1 MINSKNIFFLAVLF
15 SIFAILSAFFMQYV
29 LGHAPCKLCTYQR
42 IPYYIIILVGL
53 ITLFFPKI
61 IKLTIFLLIF
71 LLLAEFLVSNYHT
84 LSTYEVISYSGCQS
98 AEIPNDINQL
108 KEALMSDTL
117 IVNCSNANLKYFGI
131 PLSIYNSFFSLMF
144 LIVIAFNAYKEK
156 NQKAE
161 TSR

>member
-42 IPYYIIILVGL
+42 IPYYIIILIGS

-61 IKLTIFLLIF
+61 IKLTSFLLIF
-71 LLLAEFLVSNYHT
+71 LLLAEFHT
-84 LSTYEVISYSGCQS
+84 LSTYGVISYSGCQS
-98 AEIPNDINQL
+98 AEIPSDINQL

-117 IVNCSNANLKYFGI
+117 TVNCSNANLKYFGI

-144 LIVIAFNAYKEK
+144 LIVIVFNAYKEK
-156 NQKAE
+156 NQKA
-161 TSR
+161 

>member
-42 IPYYIIILVGL
+42 IPYYIIILIGL
-53 ITLFFPKI
+53 ITFFFPKI
-61 IKLTIFLLIF
+61 IKLTSFLLIF

-144 LIVIAFNAYKEK
+144 LIVIVFNAYKEK
-156 NQKAE
+156 NQK
-161 TSR
+161 T

>member
-1 MINSKNIFFLAVLF
+1 
-15 SIFAILSAFFMQYV
+15 MQYV

-42 IPYYIIILVGL
+42 IPYYIIISVGF

-61 IKLTIFLLIF
+61 IKLTSFLLIF

-84 LSTYEVISYSGCQS
+84 LSTYEIISYSGCQS

-144 LIVIAFNAYKEK
+144 LIVIVFNAYKEK
-156 NQKAE
+156 NQKA
-161 TSR
+161 

>member
-61 IKLTIFLLIF
+61 IKLTSFLLIF

-98 AEIPNDINQL
+98 ADIPNDINQL

-144 LIVIAFNAYKEK
+144 LIVIVFNAYKEK
-156 NQKAE
+156 NQKA
-161 TSR
+161 

>member
-61 IKLTIFLLIF
+61 IKLTSFLLIF

-144 LIVIAFNAYKEK
+144 LIVIVFNAYKEK
-156 NQKAE
+156 NQIA
-161 TSR
+161 

>member
-15 SIFAILSAFFMQYV
+15 STFAILSAFFMQYV
-29 LGHAPCKLCTYQR
+29 MGHAPCKLCTYQR
-42 IPYYIIILVGL
+42 IPYYIIILIGL
-53 ITLFFPKI
+53 ITFFFPKI
-61 IKLTIFLLIF
+61 IKLTSFLLIF

-98 AEIPNDINQL
+98 AEIPNDIIQL

-144 LIVIAFNAYKEK
+144 LIVIVFNAYKEK
-156 NQKAE
+156 NQKA
-161 TSR
+161 

>member
-61 IKLTIFLLIF
+61 IKLTSFLLIF

-117 IVNCSNANLKYFGI
+117 IVNCPNANLKYFGI

-144 LIVIAFNAYKEK
+144 LIVIVFNAYKEK

>member
-15 SIFAILSAFFMQYV
+15 STFAILSAFFMQYV

-42 IPYYIIILVGL
+42 IPYYIIILIGL
-53 ITLFFPKI
+53 ITFFFPKI
-61 IKLTIFLLIF
+61 IKLTSFLLIF

-84 LSTYEVISYSGCQS
+84 LSTYEIISYSGCQS
-98 AEIPNDINQL
+98 AEIPSDINQL

-144 LIVIAFNAYKEK
+144 LIVIVFNAYKEK
-156 NQKAE
+156 NQKA
-161 TSR
+161 

>member
-1 MINSKNIFFLAVLF
+1 MINSKNIFYLAVLF
-15 SIFAILSAFFMQYV
+15 SIFAISSAFFMQYV
-29 LGHAPCKLCTYQR
+29 LGHDPCKLCTYQR
-42 IPYYIIILVGL
+42 IPYYIIILIGL
-53 ITLFFPKI
+53 ITFLFPKI
-61 IKLTIFLLIF
+61 IKITSFLLIF

-84 LSTYEVISYSGCQS
+84 LSTFEVISYSGCQS
-98 AEIPNDINQL
+98 AEIPSDINVL

-156 NQKAE
+156 NQK
-161 TSR
+161 T

>member
-1 MINSKNIFFLAVLF
+1 MINSKSIFFLAVLF

-53 ITLFFPKI
+53 ITLIFPKI
-61 IKLTIFLLIF
+61 IKLTSFLLIF

-117 IVNCSNANLKYFGI
+117 IVDCSNANLKYFGI

-156 NQKAE
+156 NQKA
-161 TSR
+161 

>member
-61 IKLTIFLLIF
+61 IKLTSFLLIF

-84 LSTYEVISYSGCQS
+84 LSTFEVISYSGCQS
-98 AEIPNDINQL
+98 AEIPSDINVL
-108 KEALMSDTL
+108 KEALISDTL

-144 LIVIAFNAYKEK
+144 LIVIVFNAYKEK
-156 NQKAE
+156 NQKA
-161 TSR
+161 

>member
-15 SIFAILSAFFMQYV
+15 SLFAILSAFFMQYV

-61 IKLTIFLLIF
+61 IKLTSFLLIF

>member
-15 SIFAILSAFFMQYV
+15 STFAILSAFFMQYV
-29 LGHAPCKLCTYQR
+29 MGHAPCKLCTYQR
-42 IPYYIIILVGL
+42 IPYYIIILIGL
-53 ITLFFPKI
+53 ITFFFPKI
-61 IKLTIFLLIF
+61 IKLTSFLLIF

-98 AEIPNDINQL
+98 AEIPSDINQL

-144 LIVIAFNAYKEK
+144 LIVIVFNAYKEK
-156 NQKAE
+156 NQKA
-161 TSR
+161 

>member
-1 MINSKNIFFLAVLF
+1 MINSKNIFYLAVLF

-29 LGHAPCKLCTYQR
+29 LGHDPCKLCTYQR
-42 IPYYIIILVGL
+42 IPYYIIILIGL
-53 ITLFFPKI
+53 ITFLFPKI
-61 IKLTIFLLIF
+61 IKITSFLLIL

-84 LSTYEVISYSGCQS
+84 LSTFEVISYSGCQS
-98 AEIPNDINQL
+98 AEIPGDINVL

-117 IVNCSNANLKYFGI
+117 IVNCTNANLKYFGM

-156 NQKAE
+156 NQK
-161 TSR
+161 T

>member
-1 MINSKNIFFLAVLF
+1 MINSKNIFYLAVLF

-42 IPYYIIILVGL
+42 IPYYIIVLIGL
-53 ITLFFPKI
+53 FTLFFPKI
-61 IKLTIFLLIF
+61 IRLTSFLLIF

-98 AEIPNDINQL
+98 AKIPGDINQL
-108 KEALMSDTL
+108 KEALMSDAL

-144 LIVIAFNAYKEK
+144 LIVIVFYVYKEK
-156 NQKAE
+156 NQK
-161 TSR
+161 T

>member
-42 IPYYIIILVGL
+42 IPYYIIILIGL
-53 ITLFFPKI
+53 ITFFFPKI
-61 IKLTIFLLIF
+61 IKLTSFLLIF

-144 LIVIAFNAYKEK
+144 LIVIVFNAYKEK
-156 NQKAE
+156 NQKA
-161 TSR
+161 

>member
-61 IKLTIFLLIF
+61 IKLTSFLLIF

-108 KEALMSDTL
+108 KKALMSDSL

-144 LIVIAFNAYKEK
+144 LIVIVFNAYKEK
-156 NQKAE
+156 NQKA
-161 TSR
+161 

>member
-1 MINSKNIFFLAVLF
+1 M
-15 SIFAILSAFFMQYV
+15 
-29 LGHAPCKLCTYQR
+29 
-42 IPYYIIILVGL
+42 
-53 ITLFFPKI
+53 
-61 IKLTIFLLIF
+61 LIF

-98 AEIPNDINQL
+98 AEIPSDINQL

-144 LIVIAFNAYKEK
+144 LIVIVFNAYKEK
-156 NQKAE
+156 NQKA
-161 TSR
+161 

>member
-61 IKLTIFLLIF
+61 IKLTSFLLIF

-84 LSTYEVISYSGCQS
+84 LSTYEIISYSGCQS

-144 LIVIAFNAYKEK
+144 LIVIVFNAYKEK
-156 NQKAE
+156 NQKA
-161 TSR
+161 

>member
-1 MINSKNIFFLAVLF
+1 MINSKNIFYLAVLF

-29 LGHAPCKLCTYQR
+29 LGHDPCKLCTYQR
-42 IPYYIIILVGL
+42 IPYYIIILIGL
-53 ITLFFPKI
+53 ITFLFPKI
-61 IKLTIFLLIF
+61 IKITSFLLIF

-98 AEIPNDINQL
+98 AEIPGDINQL
-108 KEALMSDTL
+108 KDALMSDTL

-144 LIVIAFNAYKEK
+144 LIVIVFNAYKEK
-156 NQKAE
+156 NQKA
-161 TSR
+161 

>member
-15 SIFAILSAFFMQYV
+15 STFAILSAFFMQYV
-29 LGHAPCKLCTYQR
+29 MGHAPCKLCTYQR
-42 IPYYIIILVGL
+42 IPYYIIILIGL

-61 IKLTIFLLIF
+61 IKLTSFLLIF

-84 LSTYEVISYSGCQS
+84 LSTYEIISYSGCQS

-144 LIVIAFNAYKEK
+144 LIVIVFNAYKEK
-156 NQKAE
+156 NQKA
-161 TSR
+161 

>member
-1 MINSKNIFFLAVLF
+1 M
-15 SIFAILSAFFMQYV
+15 
-29 LGHAPCKLCTYQR
+29 GHAPCKLCTYQR
-42 IPYYIIILVGL
+42 IPYYIIILIGL

-61 IKLTIFLLIF
+61 IKLTSFLLIF

-84 LSTYEVISYSGCQS
+84 LSTYEIISYSGCQS
-98 AEIPNDINQL
+98 AEIPSDINQL

-144 LIVIAFNAYKEK
+144 LIVIVFNAYKEK

>member
-15 SIFAILSAFFMQYV
+15 STFAILSAFFMQYV

-61 IKLTIFLLIF
+61 IKLTSFLLIF

-144 LIVIAFNAYKEK
+144 LIVIVFNAYKEK

>member
-29 LGHAPCKLCTYQR
+29 LGHTPCKLCTYQR
-42 IPYYIIILVGL
+42 IPYYLIILIGL
-53 ITLFFPKI
+53 ITFFFPQI
-61 IKLTIFLLIF
+61 IKLTSFLLIF
-71 LLLAEFLVSNYHT
+71 LLLAEFLISNYHT

-144 LIVIAFNAYKEK
+144 LIVIVFNAYKEK
-156 NQKAE
+156 NQKA
-161 TSR
+161 

>member
-61 IKLTIFLLIF
+61 IKLTSFLLIF

-131 PLSIYNSFFSLMF
+131 PLSIYNSFFSLLF

-156 NQKAE
+156 NQK
-161 TSR
+161 T